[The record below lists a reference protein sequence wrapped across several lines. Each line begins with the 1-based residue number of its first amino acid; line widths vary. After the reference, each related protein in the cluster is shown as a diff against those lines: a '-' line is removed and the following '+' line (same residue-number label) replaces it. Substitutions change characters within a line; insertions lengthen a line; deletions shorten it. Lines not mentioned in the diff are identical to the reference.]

1 MPSVQP
7 LDFFAAVAHL
17 SSMSNEIFALNGFY
31 YYVTDI
37 SAAA

>member
-1 MPSVQP
+1 MPSEQT

-17 SSMSNEIFALNGFY
+17 TAMSNEIFALTGFY